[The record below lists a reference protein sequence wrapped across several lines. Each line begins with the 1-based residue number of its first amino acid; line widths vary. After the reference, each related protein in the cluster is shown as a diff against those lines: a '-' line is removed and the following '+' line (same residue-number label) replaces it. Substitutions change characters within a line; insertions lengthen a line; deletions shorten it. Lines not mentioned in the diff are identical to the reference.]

1 MAQLLPSQS
10 LGTILVV
17 LVFRARIYLFFSGKH
32 ADPLTVESSQKY
44 ALPNHRISNCNNH
57 HLIMERPCLLPL
69 CYSYLLSSVL
79 SYVLL
84 RFLKSGEREGAP
96 LVGKSKK
103 NFTIACDAVTTV
115 AELVTF
121 IEMKI
126 ITFLFIYSYVYTH
139 MCGSLYE
146 EFEVLHKYMLIRI
159 AQCLLNIFFIEFYM

>member
-1 MAQLLPSQS
+1 MTIMAQLLPSQS

-115 AELVTF
+115 TF

-126 ITFLFIYSYVYTH
+126 ITFFVYLFICIHTYVWLT
-139 MCGSLYE
+139 L
-146 EFEVLHKYMLIRI
+146 
-159 AQCLLNIFFIEFYM
+159 